1 MRARRPVL
9 RGVQTLVR
17 DAGAKAASAGT
28 AMLACCTLVGAIAS
42 AQENGQRTAK
52 VVPERPARVFIMAAY
67 DEQCRSLPAPAIAVE
82 QAPGKGSISFRP
94 GQGTTI
100 QASSSGACA
109 GAKVEG
115 TGIYYTAA
123 KGQSGTDTFT
133 IRASLPDGKS
143 TSRTFT
149 VEIATD

>member
-1 MRARRPVL
+1 MGPVL
-9 RGVQTLVR
+9 
-17 DAGAKAASAGT
+17 
-28 AMLACCTLVGAIAS
+28 LACCVLVGAVVS
-42 AQENGQRTAK
+42 AQEAGQRTAK

-67 DEQCRSLPAPAIAVE
+67 DDQCRTLPAPTIVIE
-82 QAPGKGSISFRP
+82 QAPGKGSVSFRP

-100 QASSSGACA
+100 QASSSGSCA

-123 KGQSGTDTFT
+123 KGQSGTDAFT

-143 TSRTFT
+143 TTRTFT
-149 VEIATD
+149 VEIAAD